1 MFNVTGFSLLYI
13 VIILIIVFLCLFR
26 LWWGWC

>member
-1 MFNVTGFSLLYI
+1 MFNVTVFSLLYI

-26 LWWGWC
+26 LWWCWC